1 MWKNVRKLWPK
12 CGNTLPTAKKDY
24 KGKLVS
30 CPRGLKALLAKE
42 YKERLRRRPTR
53 PDLIRINLAKELIF
67 QLEIELASSRNSDP
81 WTLNELEAALKDL
94 KRNKSRDSEGYVNE
108 IFKKEVI
115 GDNLKMLMLTMFNK
129 LKKTKTIPKFM
140 NMANITT
147 VPKKGSRLKLENER
161 GIFRVSVIRNILMRL
176 IYNSKYNLIDQN
188 ISDCQMGERKS
199 KSLEVS

>member
-1 MWKNVRKLWPK
+1 M
-12 CGNTLPTAKKDY
+12 
-24 KGKLVS
+24 
-30 CPRGLKALLAKE
+30 
-42 YKERLRRRPTR
+42 
-53 PDLIRINLAKELIF
+53 
-67 QLEIELASSRNSDP
+67 
-81 WTLNELEAALKDL
+81 NELEAALKDL
-94 KRNKSRDSEGYVNE
+94 KRNKSRDPEGYVNE

-115 GDNLKMLMLTMFNK
+115 GDNLKMSMLTMFNK

-188 ISDCQMGERKS
+188 ISDCQMGARKGKGCKNNIFVINGLIHDVLS
-199 KSLEVS
+199 NKSLKPIQLQIFDYAQMFYSIDLKKAISDI